1 MPRARCANALQ
12 YKVALVAF
20 RLQFPAMFDKT
31 STAAMNLMTG
41 LGVLYIFLSL
51 VIATQ
56 LPGAWPTVFTVMAMF
71 VWLIKTCA
79 CWPCHTEGE
88 AIAACVACSHCR
100 FAVAVPV
107 SCRRPCAPAGENSVE
122 GKRPALG
129 PAATEACP

>member
-1 MPRARCANALQ
+1 MSWFPCSVPTLGLVTRHSVPAGAAPSRVSLPTCPYSPVCAAVVQ

-56 LPGAWPTVFTVMAMF
+56 LPGAWPSVFTAMAMF
-71 VWLIKTCA
+71 VWFVKTCE
-79 CWPCHTEGE
+79 CWR
-88 AIAACVACSHCR
+88 AW
-100 FAVAVPV
+100 
-107 SCRRPCAPAGENSVE
+107 
-122 GKRPALG
+122 
-129 PAATEACP
+129 ACPLVGGGGLSYWHAI